1 MDLTKQR
8 VALEDLIEKRD
19 ILNEAIAQL
28 TNVLHALNGG
38 KASETGK
45 RASEP
50 STYIEDVL
58 RILASTGRPLHVDK
72 IRKVM
77 QEERGRE
84 IARPSLESSI
94 LRHIKANK
102 PGVKALGKSTYAPGF
117 WAIEGESEGKIED
130 DMDAREKRRHTL
142 SGLSN
147 IS

>member
-19 ILNEAIAQL
+19 VLNEAIAQL
-28 TNVLHALNGG
+28 TNVIHALNGD
-38 KASETGK
+38 KASETENRTSK
-45 RASEP
+45 A
-50 STYIEDVL
+50 STYIEDVV

-84 IARPSLESSI
+84 IARPSLESAI

-102 PGVKALGKSTYAPGF
+102 TGVKALGKSTYAPGF

-130 DMDAREKRRHTL
+130 DSD
-142 SGLSN
+142 